1 MSKGDTPLKFT
12 DLRSKLLPLWNMIG
26 KWSMVSLGKGFYEF
40 SFASLEDM
48 RMICAIGSWSLKPGF
63 LRMFLWTPD
72 FNPALQKQSHTQ
84 CWVKIHN
91 LPQEYWNPRILFSIA
106 GGIGTPISLDEATH
120 NRTFGH
126 FAKVLV
132 ELNLKSNLPDQ
143 ILVERDNFAFFV
155 AIEYENLPAFCH
167 HCQAIGHNEVQCRK
181 NNNAKPDGTGKPRVK
196 KQASEE
202 VVKNHDMPHLDK
214 GEGEIKISDLVIDLE
229 VERNDNLMDMVN
241 PESPKDR
248 NQSESPG
255 SSEGIPESV
264 EENEANP
271 CDNAI
276 VQETAEIANLV
287 AANDMRIIGKLWAD
301 DEGCSE
307 EETFT
312 TVLSKSKKK
321 KLRRRSNTEKIHY
334 TRRGGLLTNNQ

>member
-132 ELNLKSNLPDQ
+132 ELNLKSHLPDQ

-167 HCQAIGHNEVQCRK
+167 HCQAIGHTEFQCRK
-181 NNNAKPDGTGKPRVK
+181 NTNAKADDTRKPRVK

-202 VVKNHDMPHLDK
+202 VVKNHDMPHLGK

-241 PESPKDR
+241 PESPKDM
-248 NQSESPG
+248 NQSDSPG

-287 AANDMRIIGKLWAD
+287 AANDMRIIGKLWAN
-301 DEGCSE
+301 DEECSE

-334 TRRGGLLTNNQ
+334 T